1 MELDR
6 LELNPDEHRDHPA
19 VERYMATYG
28 KFAVERILAP
38 NVWVTVD
45 VTDDDTSATSLAE
58 IDRFVA
64 REQEKDARQR
74 YEALCSQRIAC
85 ERDLATFRRYNPG
98 VEPAAYA
105 NHCAQALPHLRA
117 QESAQARRLSARS
130 HAAISIGSA
139 PLTHGSARPRERR
152 DGSRR
157 HSTRGSTSNDSDG
170 SDPEPSGDSAGR
182 LCKECSADIS
192 HRDPRAKYCAAHST
206 EAARQKRSR
215 ARSRDASATD
225 ALKPGP
231 KLQAL
236 FDCWAGRTPLIDGDI
251 PLSAVIEPGN
261 PTLNEILKRCGDW
274 SGGHTAKQAPVE
286 PPARPAS
293 RWRLDGGATYCKHCA
308 SRRWEPAP
316 PCCLSSWLAERIP
329 PSLGAEVVLLRS
341 SCRRPDEALEAVA
354 A

>member
-1 MELDR
+1 MESTISTDLKRYGVDARRQRRLARLATYSRRARMELDR

-139 PLTHGSARPRERR
+139 PLTRIVHESA
-152 DGSRR
+152 
-157 HSTRGSTSNDSDG
+157 
-170 SDPEPSGDSAGR
+170 
-182 LCKECSADIS
+182 
-192 HRDPRAKYCAAHST
+192 
-206 EAARQKRSR
+206 
-215 ARSRDASATD
+215 
-225 ALKPGP
+225 
-231 KLQAL
+231 
-236 FDCWAGRTPLIDGDI
+236 
-251 PLSAVIEPGN
+251 
-261 PTLNEILKRCGDW
+261 
-274 SGGHTAKQAPVE
+274 
-286 PPARPAS
+286 
-293 RWRLDGGATYCKHCA
+293 
-308 SRRWEPAP
+308 
-316 PCCLSSWLAERIP
+316 
-329 PSLGAEVVLLRS
+329 
-341 SCRRPDEALEAVA
+341 
-354 A
+354 